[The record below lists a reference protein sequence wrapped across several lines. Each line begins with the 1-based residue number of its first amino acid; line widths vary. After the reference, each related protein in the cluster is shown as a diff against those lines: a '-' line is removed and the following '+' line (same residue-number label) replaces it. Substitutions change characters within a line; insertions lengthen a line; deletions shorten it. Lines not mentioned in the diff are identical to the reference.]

1 MLLRGACLPPRRAGM
16 HGGIFV
22 LEPYNRFR
30 LRAEE
35 FVNRAREESTS
46 EERRLWLD
54 LALECLRLAAR
65 AHTLR
70 G

>member
-1 MLLRGACLPPRRAGM
+1 M

-35 FVNRAREESTS
+35 FINRAREESST
-46 EERRLWLD
+46 EEQRLWID